1 MGLYLFICVG
11 LLNFHCYNPVFDW
24 HVQVQQRRD
33 RCIDQSVVGRFY
45 VYVGLYLFMYMGL
58 LNLAM
63 YNLVY
68 DGRSQVR
75 QRIDRYI
82 DMENR

>member
-1 MGLYLFICVG
+1 M
-11 LLNFHCYNPVFDW
+11 
-24 HVQVQQRRD
+24 QVQQRRD
-33 RCIDQSVVGRFY
+33 RCIDQSVVGRFD
-45 VYVGLYLFMYMGL
+45 VDVGLYLFMYMGL